1 MEHCVNVVAV
11 APVMTLGEAIVIE
24 LVFIAAVIL
33 IYADLKVFEK
43 GRKAQHR
50 KKFLSFSVP
59 SKVSFS
65 PYASLDRRRYS

>member
-43 GRKAQHR
+43 AENGIHAFFCIFQW
-50 KKFLSFSVP
+50 SVT
-59 SKVSFS
+59 
-65 PYASLDRRRYS
+65 

>member
-43 GRKAQHR
+43 AENGIHA
-50 KKFLSFSVP
+50 FF
-59 SKVSFS
+59 VSS
-65 PYASLDRRRYS
+65 NGL

>member
-11 APVMTLGEAIVIE
+11 APVMTLGEVIVIE

-43 GRKAQHR
+43 AENGIHA
-50 KKFLSFSVP
+50 FL
-59 SKVSFS
+59 VSS
-65 PYASLDRRRYS
+65 NGL

>member
-1 MEHCVNVVAV
+1 MEHCVNVMAV

-43 GRKAQHR
+43 AENGIHVFFGIFQW
-50 KKFLSFSVP
+50 SVT
-59 SKVSFS
+59 
-65 PYASLDRRRYS
+65 

>member
-43 GRKAQHR
+43 GRKW
-50 KKFLSFSVP
+50 
-59 SKVSFS
+59 
-65 PYASLDRRRYS
+65 YSRIF

>member
-1 MEHCVNVVAV
+1 MEHCVNVMAV

-43 GRKAQHR
+43 RQKMVFTY
-50 KKFLSFSVP
+50 FL
-59 SKVSFS
+59 VSS
-65 PYASLDRRRYS
+65 NGL

>member
-1 MEHCVNVVAV
+1 MEHCVNVMAV

-43 GRKAQHR
+43 AEHGIHAL
-50 KKFLSFSVP
+50 FGICLWSVP
-59 SKVSFS
+59 
-65 PYASLDRRRYS
+65 

>member
-33 IYADLKVFEK
+33 IYAELKSFEK
-43 GRKAQHR
+43 AEMVFTHFCIFQW
-50 KKFLSFSVP
+50 SVT
-59 SKVSFS
+59 
-65 PYASLDRRRYS
+65 

>member
-43 GRKAQHR
+43 GRTWYSRIVWYMPMVSVMALIVLQFVK
-50 KKFLSFSVP
+50 LS
-59 SKVSFS
+59 
-65 PYASLDRRRYS
+65 YR

>member
-1 MEHCVNVVAV
+1 MEHCVNVMAV

-43 GRKAQHR
+43 GRKWYSR
-50 KKFLSFSVP
+50 ILWYLPWSVT
-59 SKVSFS
+59 
-65 PYASLDRRRYS
+65 

>member
-43 GRKAQHR
+43 GRNGIHAFFGIFQW
-50 KKFLSFSVP
+50 SVT
-59 SKVSFS
+59 
-65 PYASLDRRRYS
+65 